1 MGNRVHGLDLA
12 HCEMIIKNLAKF
24 HAISYAMFEGDFERI
39 LTTYPFLEER
49 MFKKPEDVDE
59 MYRGYMRQ
67 TFSSEA
73 DMLRESNP
81 EEAEAV
87 LRVYDEDFYARLR
100 RYSADRVDHAV
111 INHGDCWTNN
121 LLFRYDQESKQPA
134 EFRYEDIVLRTSHE
148 QRKAVSVYSASW

>member
-1 MGNRVHGLDLA
+1 MGNRAYGLDLA

-39 LTTYPFLEER
+39 LTAYPFLEER

-59 MYRGYMRQ
+59 SYKAFMRQ

-73 DMLRESNP
+73 DMLRGSHP
-81 EEAEAV
+81 KEAEAV
-87 LRVYDEDFYARLR
+87 LRVYDEDFYGRLR
-100 RYSADRVDHAV
+100 RYSAESVDNAV

-121 LLFRYDQESKQPA
+121 LLFRYDQKSKRPI
-134 EFRYEDIVLRTSHE
+134 EFRYEHIFLNIS
-148 QRKAVSVYSASW
+148 